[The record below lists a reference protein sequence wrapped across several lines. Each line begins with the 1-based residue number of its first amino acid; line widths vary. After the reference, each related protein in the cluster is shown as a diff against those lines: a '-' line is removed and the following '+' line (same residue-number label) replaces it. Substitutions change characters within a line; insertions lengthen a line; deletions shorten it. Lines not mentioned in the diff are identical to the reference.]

1 MILPILAYNHP
12 TLRKKADIVEKDY
25 PDLQQLILDMKETL
39 KKSEGVGLAAP
50 QVNKSIRLF
59 IVDATYYASKYPE
72 TKEFTKTFI
81 NPQIIEMSENTVYM
95 PEGCLSIP
103 GIYEDISRP
112 ETITIQYFDENWQEH
127 TETYSTI
134 IARIIQHEY
143 DHLEGI
149 LFTDKVPMIRKVFLK
164 KKLENIYSGDISV
177 DYPMIFSKKKIKQK

>member
-12 TLRKKADIVEKDY
+12 TLRKKADVVEKNY

-81 NPQIIEMSENTVYM
+81 NPQII
-95 PEGCLSIP
+95 
-103 GIYEDISRP
+103 
-112 ETITIQYFDENWQEH
+112 
-127 TETYSTI
+127 
-134 IARIIQHEY
+134 
-143 DHLEGI
+143 
-149 LFTDKVPMIRKVFLK
+149 
-164 KKLENIYSGDISV
+164 
-177 DYPMIFSKKKIKQK
+177 